1 MRETAKRDGV
11 RLAYEVNGVSDRT
24 IVLLP
29 AWMVT
34 NRQMWAAQVTALSAW
49 FRVVTYDARGSGE
62 SDRPLDPAAYAPE
75 ELVADLLTVLDA
87 TGTDEGLLVG
97 NSLGGLVA
105 LLAAARHPDRVTG
118 LALIGPTVDVTGTT
132 ASALQLATAQ
142 FEAEVEPGDG
152 WARYNRHAW
161 ERDYP
166 GFVEWFVG
174 MALGPEGTAGQ
185 RAAGVAAGLDNTAEV
200 LAATVTGRGG
210 AGGLTE
216 QAARLRAVA
225 AMVRCPAVVMAGDRD
240 AICPPE
246 WSRALAGELRARYVE
261 LPGAGHCPHVTR
273 AATTAALIA
282 EFTAAERSKPSAAAE
297 RSKP

>member
-1 MRETAKRDGV
+1 MRGTAKRDGI
-11 RLAYEVNGVSDRT
+11 RLAYEVNGTGDPT

-34 NRQMWAAQVTALSAW
+34 NRRMWAAQVTALSAS

-75 ELVADLLTVLDA
+75 ELVADLLTVLDT
-87 TGTDEGLLVG
+87 TGTDEALLVG

-132 ASALQLATAQ
+132 PSALQLATAR
-142 FEAEVEPGDG
+142 FDTEVEPGDG

-166 GFVEWFVG
+166 GFVDWFVG
-174 MALGPEGTAGQ
+174 TALGPEGTAGQ
-185 RAAGVAAGLDNTAEV
+185 RAAGIAAGLDNTPEV
-200 LAATVTGRGG
+200 LAATVKSRVEKASG
-210 AGGLTE
+210 
-216 QAARLRAVA
+216 LRAVA
-225 AMVRCPAVVMAGDRD
+225 AVVRCPALVLTGDRD

-246 WSRALAGELRARYVE
+246 WGRALARRLGARHVE

-282 EFTAAERSKPSAAAE
+282 EFARERGD
-297 RSKP
+297 

>member
-1 MRETAKRDGV
+1 MRGTAERNGI
-11 RLAYEVNGVSDRT
+11 RLAYEVNGAGDRT

-34 NRQMWAAQVTALSAW
+34 NRQMWAAQVTALSAR

-62 SDRPLDPAAYAPE
+62 SDRPSEPAAYAPE

-87 TGTDEGLLVG
+87 TGTGPALLVG
-97 NSLGGLVA
+97 NSLGGMVA
-105 LLAAARHPDRVTG
+105 LLAAARHPDRVNG
-118 LALIGPTVDVTGTT
+118 LALIGPMVDVTGRTR
-132 ASALQLATAQ
+132 SGLQVATAR
-142 FEAEVEPGDG
+142 FEDEVEPGDG
-152 WARYNRHAW
+152 WARYNRRAW

-166 GFVEWFVG
+166 GFVEWFVD

-185 RAAGVAAGLDNTAEV
+185 RAAGVAAGLDNTPAV
-200 LAATVTGRGG
+200 LAATVAGRNGE
-210 AGGLTE
+210 GGLAE

-225 AMVRCPAVVMAGDRD
+225 GLVRCPALVMAGDRD

-246 WSRALAGELRARYVE
+246 WSRALAGVLRARHVE

-282 EFTAAERSKPSAAAE
+282 ELTTTSERAAA
-297 RSKP
+297 